1 MSSRLNHSSHS
12 SESPQPARSSASEN
26 SSVQLSFDDFIAQS
40 GSGSGSGATSDPAP
54 AQAPTEMPATSVP
67 VETPVLAAAEAHAAP
82 TPTASAPVQA
92 SVASTPAQATE
103 TASDPLTPPQD
114 SHASD
119 PKARV
124 QELRKLL
131 DYHAWRYYFLDDPL
145 ISDFQFD
152 SYLHELSELES
163 KYPELDDPN
172 SYTHRIGGFV
182 SNKFA
187 ACEHAKRM
195 YSIDDAMNLE
205 ELDAWLERTE
215 AALAA
220 QGVSA
225 PTYTCELKID
235 GLGIALTYKNGQ
247 FVRGAT
253 RGDGHIGEDV
263 SENVLTISDVPRH
276 LAREGL
282 AAVSHQ
288 GLDSML
294 EIRGEVYM
302 PKHSF
307 FELNQQIEREN
318 ETRELEG
325 KKPKR
330 NFANPRNAAAGS
342 LRQKNANIV
351 AKRDLKTF
359 IYAIADEKPLA
370 LHTQWDFLNWL
381 KASGFHVNSHA
392 KTCQDARAVHE
403 FCAHALEERASL
415 DYDIDGVVVKVNDF
429 SQQEFLGFTAR
440 APRWAIAF
448 KFPPVQVQTTLQ
460 NIIVQVG
467 RTGVLTPVAIFD
479 QVSVAGSSV
488 SRATLHNLD
497 EVRRKDCRIGDTVL
511 VHKAGDVIPEL
522 VAPVLEGDLL
532 RAHNERPL
540 WNMPSTCPACG
551 SPVVHEDGEVA
562 IRCISLDCPA
572 QAKERLIHWCSRK
585 ALDIDGLG
593 EELIG
598 RLVENGLVA
607 DVADFYTE
615 RFAIGLSEVKT
626 NRSYTSTKGDHEAGE
641 AVPVGEKLAK
651 KILAEVEQSKTKGL
665 ARVLFGLGIRL
676 VGERCARVL
685 AEHFVSMEALMRAT
699 AQEIAEIDGV
709 GEKIAE
715 SLVQFLHAATNQ
727 QVITRLENEGLVLAE
742 TNMHRSLALAGFSF
756 VLTGTLEHFTRDTAR
771 DALLQLGARVS
782 GSVSRKT
789 SFVVAGA
796 SAGSKLE
803 KAHALGVSVL
813 NEEDLQE
820 ILDSKALPA
829 RVRDMLSE

>member
-26 SSVQLSFDDFIAQS
+26 SSVQLSFDDFIAKLGS
-40 GSGSGSGATSDPAP
+40 GSESGSGATSDPAP
-54 AQAPTEMPATSVP
+54 
-67 VETPVLAAAEAHAAP
+67 AEAHAAP

-381 KASGFHVNSHA
+381 KASGFHVNPHA

-460 NIIVQVG
+460 DIIVQVG

-598 RLVENGLVA
+598 RLVESGLVA

-615 RFAIGLSEVKT
+615 RFAISLSEVKT
-626 NRSYTSTKGDHEAGE
+626 NRTYTSTSDEHEAGE

-685 AEHFVSMEALMRAT
+685 AEHFVSMEALMRAN

>member
-1 MSSRLNHSSHS
+1 M
-12 SESPQPARSSASEN
+12 
-26 SSVQLSFDDFIAQS
+26 
-40 GSGSGSGATSDPAP
+40 
-54 AQAPTEMPATSVP
+54 
-67 VETPVLAAAEAHAAP
+67 
-82 TPTASAPVQA
+82 
-92 SVASTPAQATE
+92 
-103 TASDPLTPPQD
+103 
-114 SHASD
+114 
-119 PKARV
+119 
-124 QELRKLL
+124 
-131 DYHAWRYYFLDDPL
+131 
-145 ISDFQFD
+145 
-152 SYLHELSELES
+152 
-163 KYPELDDPN
+163 
-172 SYTHRIGGFV
+172 
-182 SNKFA
+182 
-187 ACEHAKRM
+187 
-195 YSIDDAMNLE
+195 
-205 ELDAWLERTE
+205 
-215 AALAA
+215 
-220 QGVSA
+220 
-225 PTYTCELKID
+225 
-235 GLGIALTYKNGQ
+235 
-247 FVRGAT
+247 
-253 RGDGHIGEDV
+253 
-263 SENVLTISDVPRH
+263 
-276 LAREGL
+276 
-282 AAVSHQ
+282 
-288 GLDSML
+288 
-294 EIRGEVYM
+294 
-302 PKHSF
+302 
-307 FELNQQIEREN
+307 
-318 ETRELEG
+318 
-325 KKPKR
+325 
-330 NFANPRNAAAGS
+330 
-342 LRQKNANIV
+342 
-351 AKRDLKTF
+351 
-359 IYAIADEKPLA
+359 
-370 LHTQWDFLNWL
+370 
-381 KASGFHVNSHA
+381 
-392 KTCQDARAVHE
+392 
-403 FCAHALEERASL
+403 
-415 DYDIDGVVVKVNDF
+415 
-429 SQQEFLGFTAR
+429 
-440 APRWAIAF
+440 
-448 KFPPVQVQTTLQ
+448 
-460 NIIVQVG
+460 
-467 RTGVLTPVAIFD
+467 
-479 QVSVAGSSV
+479 
-488 SRATLHNLD
+488 
-497 EVRRKDCRIGDTVL
+497 RRKDCRIGDTVL

-593 EELIG
+593 EELIS

-615 RFAIGLSEVKT
+615 RFAISLSEVKT

-742 TNMHRSLALAGFSF
+742 TNVHRSLALAGFSF

-829 RVRDMLSE
+829 RMRDMLSE

>member
-1 MSSRLNHSSHS
+1 MSSRLNHSSHL
-12 SESPQPARSSASEN
+12 SESPRQECSSASEN
-26 SSVQLSFDDFIAQS
+26 SSVQLSFDDFFAQ
-40 GSGSGSGATSDPAP
+40 SGSGATSDSASAPAETPTPASSETPELAAGITPARTPAAPAP
-54 AQAPTEMPATSVP
+54 AQA
-67 VETPVLAAAEAHAAP
+67 AEHP
-82 TPTASAPVQA
+82 
-92 SVASTPAQATE
+92 
-103 TASDPLTPPQD
+103 SDPLTPPQD

-187 ACEHAKRM
+187 PCEHAKRM

-220 QGVSA
+220 QGMST

-307 FELNQQIEREN
+307 FELNQQIEHEN

-342 LRQKNANIV
+342 LRQKNAHIV

-392 KTCQDARAVHE
+392 KTCKDAHAVHE
-403 FCAHALEERASL
+403 FCARALEERARL

-598 RLVENGLVA
+598 RLVESGLVA

-615 RFAIGLSEVKT
+615 RFAISLSEVKT
-626 NRSYTSTKGDHEAGE
+626 NRIYTSTSDEHEAGE

-685 AEHFVSMEALMRAT
+685 AEHFVSMEALMRAN

-742 TNMHRSLALAGFSF
+742 TNVHRSLALAGFSF

-829 RVRDMLSE
+829 RMRDMLSE

>member
-1 MSSRLNHSSHS
+1 MSSRLSHSSHS

-54 AQAPTEMPATSVP
+54 A
-67 VETPVLAAAEAHAAP
+67 EAHAAP

-92 SVASTPAQATE
+92 PVASAPAQATE
-103 TASDPLTPPQD
+103 NASDPLTPPQD

-235 GLGIALTYKNGQ
+235 GLGIALTYKNGR

-460 NIIVQVG
+460 DIIVQVG

-479 QVSVAGSSV
+479 QVSVAGSCV

-598 RLVENGLVA
+598 RLVKNGLVA

-615 RFAIGLSEVKT
+615 RFAISLSEVKT
-626 NRSYTSTKGDHEAGE
+626 NRIYTSTSDEHEAGE

-685 AEHFVSMEALMRAT
+685 AEHFVSMEALMRAN

-742 TNMHRSLALAGFSF
+742 TNVHRSLALAGFSF

-820 ILDSKALPA
+820 IIDSKALPA
-829 RVRDMLSE
+829 RMRDMLSE

>member
-67 VETPVLAAAEAHAAP
+67 VPV
-82 TPTASAPVQA
+82 
-92 SVASTPAQATE
+92 SVALAPAQATE
-103 TASDPLTPPQD
+103 NASDPLTPPQD

-152 SYLHELSELES
+152 SYLHELSELEG

-247 FVRGAT
+247 FMRGAT

-460 NIIVQVG
+460 DIIVQVG

-598 RLVENGLVA
+598 RLVESGLVA

-626 NRSYTSTKGDHEAGE
+626 NRTYTSTSDEHEAGE

-685 AEHFVSMEALMRAT
+685 AEHFVSMEALMRAN

-820 ILDSKALPA
+820 IIDSKALPA

>member
-26 SSVQLSFDDFIAQS
+26 SSVQLSFDDFIAKLGS
-40 GSGSGSGATSDPAP
+40 GSESGSGATSDP
-54 AQAPTEMPATSVP
+54 
-67 VETPVLAAAEAHAAP
+67 AP

-479 QVSVAGSSV
+479 QVSVAGSCV

-598 RLVENGLVA
+598 RLVESGLVA

-615 RFAIGLSEVKT
+615 RFAISLSEVKT
-626 NRSYTSTKGDHEAGE
+626 NRTYTSTSDEHEAGE

-685 AEHFVSMEALMRAT
+685 AEHFVSMEALMRAN

>member
-1 MSSRLNHSSHS
+1 MSSRLSHSSHL
-12 SESPQPARSSASEN
+12 SESPRQGCSSASEN

-40 GSGSGSGATSDPAP
+40 GSGSDSGLVATSDPAS
-54 AQAPTEMPATSVP
+54 AQAPTAMPAASVP
-67 VETPVLAAAEAHAAP
+67 AETPVIAAAEAHAAP

-92 SVASTPAQATE
+92 PVASAPAQATE

-152 SYLHELSELES
+152 SYLHELSELEG

-415 DYDIDGVVVKVNDF
+415 DYL
-429 SQQEFLGFTAR
+429 S
-440 APRWAIAF
+440 
-448 KFPPVQVQTTLQ
+448 
-460 NIIVQVG
+460 
-467 RTGVLTPVAIFD
+467 
-479 QVSVAGSSV
+479 
-488 SRATLHNLD
+488 
-497 EVRRKDCRIGDTVL
+497 
-511 VHKAGDVIPEL
+511 
-522 VAPVLEGDLL
+522 
-532 RAHNERPL
+532 
-540 WNMPSTCPACG
+540 
-551 SPVVHEDGEVA
+551 
-562 IRCISLDCPA
+562 
-572 QAKERLIHWCSRK
+572 LIH
-585 ALDIDGLG
+585 I
-593 EELIG
+593 
-598 RLVENGLVA
+598 
-607 DVADFYTE
+607 
-615 RFAIGLSEVKT
+615 
-626 NRSYTSTKGDHEAGE
+626 
-641 AVPVGEKLAK
+641 
-651 KILAEVEQSKTKGL
+651 
-665 ARVLFGLGIRL
+665 
-676 VGERCARVL
+676 
-685 AEHFVSMEALMRAT
+685 
-699 AQEIAEIDGV
+699 
-709 GEKIAE
+709 
-715 SLVQFLHAATNQ
+715 
-727 QVITRLENEGLVLAE
+727 
-742 TNMHRSLALAGFSF
+742 
-756 VLTGTLEHFTRDTAR
+756 
-771 DALLQLGARVS
+771 
-782 GSVSRKT
+782 
-789 SFVVAGA
+789 
-796 SAGSKLE
+796 
-803 KAHALGVSVL
+803 
-813 NEEDLQE
+813 
-820 ILDSKALPA
+820 
-829 RVRDMLSE
+829 

>member
-1 MSSRLNHSSHS
+1 MSSRLNHSSHP
-12 SESPQPARSSASEN
+12 SESPQSARSSASEN

-40 GSGSGSGATSDPAP
+40 GSGSGSAATSDPAP
-54 AQAPTEMPATSVP
+54 AEVH
-67 VETPVLAAAEAHAAP
+67 AAAAP
-82 TPTASAPVQA
+82 ASAPVQA
-92 SVASTPAQATE
+92 SVASAPAQATE
-103 TASDPLTPPQD
+103 NASDSLTPPQD

-163 KYPELDDPN
+163 KYPELADPN

-460 NIIVQVG
+460 DIIVQVG

-479 QVSVAGSSV
+479 QVSVAGSCV

-598 RLVENGLVA
+598 RLVESGLVA

-615 RFAIGLSEVKT
+615 RFAISLSEVKT

-685 AEHFVSMEALMRAT
+685 AEHFVSMEALMRAN

-742 TNMHRSLALAGFSF
+742 TNVHRSLALAGFSF

-820 ILDSKALPA
+820 IIDSKALPA

>member
-1 MSSRLNHSSHS
+1 MSSRLSHSSHL
-12 SESPQPARSSASEN
+12 SESPRQGCSSASEN

-40 GSGSGSGATSDPAP
+40 GSGSDSGSVATSDPAS
-54 AQAPTEMPATSVP
+54 AQAPTAM
-67 VETPVLAAAEAHAAP
+67 
-82 TPTASAPVQA
+82 PTASVPVQA
-92 SVASTPAQATE
+92 SVASAPAQATE
-103 TASDPLTPPQD
+103 NTSDPLTPPQD

-152 SYLHELSELES
+152 SYLHELSELEG

-381 KASGFHVNSHA
+381 KSSGFHVNSHA
-392 KTCQDARAVHE
+392 KTCQDAHAVHE

-429 SQQEFLGFTAR
+429 SQQELLGFTAR

-460 NIIVQVG
+460 DISVQVG

-479 QVSVAGSSV
+479 PVSVAGSCV

-551 SPVVHEDGEVA
+551 SSVVHEDGEVA

-598 RLVENGLVA
+598 RLVESGLVA

-615 RFAIGLSEVKT
+615 RFAISLSEVKT

-685 AEHFVSMEALMRAT
+685 AEHFVSMEALMRAN

>member
-1 MSSRLNHSSHS
+1 MSSRLSHSSHS
-12 SESPQPARSSASEN
+12 SESPQPAQSSASEN

-54 AQAPTEMPATSVP
+54 A
-67 VETPVLAAAEAHAAP
+67 EAHAAP

-92 SVASTPAQATE
+92 PVASAPAQATE
-103 TASDPLTPPQD
+103 NASDPLTPPQD

-235 GLGIALTYKNGQ
+235 GLGIALTYKNGR

-460 NIIVQVG
+460 DIIVQVG

-479 QVSVAGSSV
+479 QVSVAGSCV

-598 RLVENGLVA
+598 RLVESGLVA

-615 RFAIGLSEVKT
+615 RFAISLSEVKT
-626 NRSYTSTKGDHEAGE
+626 NRSYTSTKDDHEAGE

-685 AEHFVSMEALMRAT
+685 AEHFVSMEALMRAN

-742 TNMHRSLALAGFSF
+742 TNVHRSLALAGFSF

-820 ILDSKALPA
+820 IIDSKALPA

>member
-26 SSVQLSFDDFIAQS
+26 SSVQLSFDDFFAQS

-67 VETPVLAAAEAHAAP
+67 VPV
-82 TPTASAPVQA
+82 
-92 SVASTPAQATE
+92 SVALAPAQATE
-103 TASDPLTPPQD
+103 NASDPLTPPQD

-235 GLGIALTYKNGQ
+235 GLGIALTYKNGR

-381 KASGFHVNSHA
+381 KASGFHVNPHA

-460 NIIVQVG
+460 DIIVQVG

-598 RLVENGLVA
+598 RLVESGLAA

-615 RFAIGLSEVKT
+615 RFAISLSEVKT
-626 NRSYTSTKGDHEAGE
+626 NRTYTSTKGEHEAGE

-685 AEHFVSMEALMRAT
+685 AEHFVSMEALMRAN